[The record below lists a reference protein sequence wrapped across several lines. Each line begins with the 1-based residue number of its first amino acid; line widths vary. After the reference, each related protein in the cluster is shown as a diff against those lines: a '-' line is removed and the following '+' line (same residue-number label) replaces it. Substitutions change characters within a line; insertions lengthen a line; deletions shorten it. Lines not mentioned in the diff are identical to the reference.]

1 MGLNIDAESI
11 KVSEDSFSNELL
23 PEGKYCA
30 VVHSIRDEDKIAG
43 ENAKSPGAAYSQL
56 VIRFEICEGEFSG
69 RSLWKNVIYE
79 HASSPAAAEIGLS
92 FLKNL
97 YVSGKCE
104 GKITDQSLAAAAPVT
119 IGVKVQPERN
129 GYPARNEV
137 SFTKAYSSEGTVPAK
152 PAETGTSEGW

>member
-1 MGLNIDAESI
+1 MGLNIKADSVE
-11 KVSEDSFSNELL
+11 VSEVSFSNELL
-23 PEGKYCA
+23 PKGKYCA

-56 VIRFEICEGEFSG
+56 AIRFEICEGEFSG

-79 HASSPAAAEIGLS
+79 HATSQPAADIGLD
-92 FLKNL
+92 FIKRL
-97 YVSGKCE
+97 YLAGKCE
-104 GKITDQSLAAAAPVT
+104 GDITVENLEAAAPIT

-137 SFTKAYSSEGTVPAK
+137 SFTEARSSEDTVAAK
-152 PAETGTSEGW
+152 NVGVTEW